1 VAEFD
6 KVIPPG
12 QEGNITL
19 VIEGNKVHGSFSKS
33 ATVRS
38 NDPDRPVTTITL
50 AGNEIP
56 FVNVTPGER
65 VYLQGSYDE
74 AVSKTLTL
82 SSNEEELDFE
92 IQGLESNLDD
102 KITYAYGRGEHS
114 GEWVVTLNK
123 NPKLPTLSTYGTL
136 TIHTNSKQAPDKT
149 IQVQVVTKG
158 TITVQPSMINFGRV
172 RFGADGQ
179 DGDVLNKTVTL
190 IRSRGEFAI
199 RDITLN
205 NNHFEVKLLEEVPGK
220 RYKIDVKFTAP
231 ARTRAA
237 QAESGELIIYTDDPS
252 EPHVRVQLVARA
264 L

>member
-12 QEGNITL
+12 QEGKITL

-50 AGNEIP
+50 AGTEIP
-56 FVNVTPGER
+56 YVNVTPAER
-65 VYLQGSYDE
+65 VYLQGTYDE
-74 AVSKTLTL
+74 AVEKTLTV
-82 SSNEEELDFE
+82 SSNEEDIDFK
-92 IQGLESNLDD
+92 ILGVESNLDD
-102 KITYAYGRGEHS
+102 KITYKYQPGEHE
-114 GEWVVTLNK
+114 GEWVVSLYK

-136 TIHTNSKQAPDKT
+136 TIHTNSQRAPDKT

-158 TITVQPSMINFGRV
+158 SITVQPSLVNFGRV

-199 RDITLN
+199 RDMTVN
-205 NNHFEVKLLEEVPGK
+205 NNNFEAKVKEEVPGK
-220 RYKIDVKFTAP
+220 RYTIDVRFTAP
-231 ARTRAA
+231 ARSRAA